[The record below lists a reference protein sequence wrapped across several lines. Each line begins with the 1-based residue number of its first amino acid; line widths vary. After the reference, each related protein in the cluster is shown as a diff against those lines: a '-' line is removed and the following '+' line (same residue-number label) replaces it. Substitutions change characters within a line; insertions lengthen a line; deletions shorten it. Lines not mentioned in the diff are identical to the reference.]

1 LQNEKDCSGVD
12 ESHAAVE
19 TFYSQRNDKMEENV
33 NVIRNKLYTEKEI
46 SDSKEMGRK
55 LISINKALAPYR
67 TVIGTIMQSAFDAS
81 FLPME
86 ESDEAIS
93 EILQKLAIFE
103 SERNND
109 FSDNT
114 KMCQNAYVMARA
126 YRYNWIEQGNDSKPR
141 IRSKVL
147 NPFAVYFDPDSADVI
162 ARQDAEFVDVVH
174 WLSYN
179 ELIEAFPDAE
189 GKIDATS
196 KEDRNLT
203 DYYETYDKSANR
215 LHETMD
221 EINGKFKVIER
232 YYRVRA
238 QGQEQLYLAV
248 WAPNRLTDNS
258 FLYNGPYHVQPIDAD
273 TKKAM
278 FPIVELVTDNIMGE
292 SDGFVEFLKDPVKII
307 SLLFTQ
313 LLEAAKHSGTGY
325 EVDRSKYAND
335 EEADRAMKYG
345 AFANQRYEMKENQ
358 AGNGM
363 RPVQALQTPQP
374 NINALANATQFIDEI
389 SSAPKALQGVSESAS
404 TPASLNAQRI
414 EQASTQLAMFLG
426 FYKQYLKQTLKL
438 RYAYWR
444 ESYSQEMTFRITAPE
459 GGQEFVTMNQL
470 VPQMGY
476 NNLPTGEVQKLNDIS
491 AAEFDVVISDSY
503 RSPTY
508 AMKMTGIINDLLQNP
523 AIAQNPNIAPLL
535 VDELFRLSDAPQEL
549 KQKFKQQME
558 MQAMQQQAMM
568 QTQQPQT
575 PPMAGVA

>member
-1 LQNEKDCSGVD
+1 LQNEKDCSKVN

-19 TFYSQRNDKMEENV
+19 QFYSSRNDRMEENV
-33 NVIRNKLYTEKEI
+33 NIIRNKLYTEKEI
-46 SDSKEMGRK
+46 KTYKDMRRQP
-55 LISINKALAPYR
+55 ISINKALAPFR

-86 ESDEAIS
+86 ESDETIS

-114 KMCQNAYVMARA
+114 QMCQNAYVMARA
-126 YRYNWIEQGNDSKPR
+126 YRLNWLEQGNDAKPR

-147 NPFAVYFDPDSADVI
+147 NPFAVYFDPDSTDVI

-179 ELIEAFPDAE
+179 ELLEAFPE
-189 GKIDATS
+189 SESKIDS
-196 KEDRNLT
+196 NKKEDRNFTT
-203 DYYETYDKSANR
+203 DYESYDKSANR
-215 LHETMD
+215 MHEIMS
-221 EINGKFKVIER
+221 EINGKFKIIER
-232 YYRVRA
+232 YYKVRSH
-238 QGQEQLYLAV
+238 GQEQLYLAV
-248 WAPNRLTDNS
+248 WAPDLLSDDS

-273 TKKAM
+273 TKKVM
-278 FPIVELVTDNIMGE
+278 FPITELVTDNIMGE
-292 SDGFVEFLKDPVKII
+292 SDGFVEFLKDPVKVI
-307 SLLFTQ
+307 SVLFTQ

-325 EVDRSKYAND
+325 EIDPDAYATP
-335 EEADRAMKYG
+335 EEADRAIQFG
-345 AFANQRYEMKENQ
+345 AFANQRYKMKEGK
-358 AGNGM
+358 AGQGM
-363 RPVQALQTPQP
+363 HPIQSLPTAQP
-374 NINALANATQFIDEI
+374 NITALANATQFIDEL

-414 EQASTQLAMFLG
+414 EQASTQLAVFLG

-444 ESYSQEMTFRITAPE
+444 ESYDQEMTFRVTMPE

-470 VPQMGY
+470 VPQMGW
-476 NNLPTGEVQKLNDIS
+476 NDMPTGEVQKLNDIS
-491 AAEFDVVISDSY
+491 TAEYDIVISDSY

-535 VDELFRLSDAPQEL
+535 TEELLRLSNAPPEL

-568 QTQQPQT
+568 QMQPQT
-575 PPMAGVA
+575 QPMTGAA